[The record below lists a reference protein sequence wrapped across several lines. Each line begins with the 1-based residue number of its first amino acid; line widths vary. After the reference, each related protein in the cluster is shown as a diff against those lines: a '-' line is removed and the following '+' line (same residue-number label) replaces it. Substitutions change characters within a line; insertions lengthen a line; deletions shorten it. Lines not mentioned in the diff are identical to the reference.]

1 MDMGGDMGLPL
12 ASSHLSLWPLPVRQE
27 QKQHAPAKQAKLVR
41 VDRQK
46 IVFDDLYQEYY
57 SRVLAYLRFRV
68 GSPEVAE
75 DLVSQVFERALKHL
89 NGLHAP
95 EAVGSWLFRIAHN
108 CATDY
113 FRRQRPLAS
122 LDTLVDSNHPR
133 QASPEEALVAH
144 EERLHLFALLER
156 LPERE
161 REVIGL
167 KFVACLH
174 NREIARVLHIP
185 EGTVGS
191 ILYRTLA
198 RLRDGLRDADQ
209 EKPRDAQREE
219 PWGDGCEGKGG

>member
-1 MDMGGDMGLPL
+1 MDMGSDMGLPL
-12 ASSHLSLWPLPVRQE
+12 ASPHLSLWPMPVRQE
-27 QKQHAPAKQAKLVR
+27 QKQHTPAKQANLVQ
-41 VDRQK
+41 VGRQK
-46 IVFDDLYQEYY
+46 IIFDDLYQEYY

-75 DLVSQVFERALKHL
+75 DLVSLVFERALKHL
-89 NGLHAP
+89 NDLHAP
-95 EAVGSWLFRIAHN
+95 EAVGAWLFRIARN

-122 LDTLVDSNHPR
+122 LDTLVDSSHPR
-133 QASPEEALVAH
+133 QPSPEEALVAH
-144 EERLHLFALLER
+144 EERLHLFTLLNR

-174 NREIARVLHIP
+174 NREIARVLHMP

-198 RLRDGLRDADQ
+198 RLRDGLREADQ
-209 EKPRDAQREE
+209 EKPRNALHGE
-219 PWGDGCEGKGG
+219 PWGDGCDGEGG